1 MVFELVEMMEM
12 SMADKKVES
21 KVELLVQMSDLLK
34 VEMTVVWMVELTG
47 RKLVEKKV
55 LTKADA

>member
-1 MVFELVEMMEM
+1 MVFELVEMMEI